1 MKRIL
6 AFGAGRVAKPC
17 IQYLLQKED
26 YEVFLVD
33 KVRENLDITLSG
45 RERGHPVTEDAYE
58 NAGRLMDEYKPDV
71 VLCLLPAAMNSRIA
85 RECIQRSIDMTAASY
100 AKEEIRNLSEEAE
113 AKGVTLLFEMGLDPG
128 IDHMSAS
135 RTIKKIHDEKGEVI
149 SFWSVCGSL
158 PEASSNNN
166 PYGYK
171 LSWAPS
177 SVVDSSKREAKIIK
191 DKKVIVMPDGET
203 YLHPSLVEIK
213 GLGWFEEYANGDS
226 TPYIQAYDMPE
237 VKDVYRGTLRY
248 LGWSETVNALLRLGL
263 YESSKIDLSNMTY
276 SDLIRKLTSID
287 TPDAMEA
294 AGAFLGLDSSSAV
307 LLRLRWLGLFED
319 VPVPAACES
328 TKDVI
333 ADLYLKK
340 LTYMPHEKDIVI
352 MQHRFTVNYPERGT
366 REKIVS
372 TMAVTGDISGETAIS
387 RTTGL
392 PLAIGTDCLLSG
404 KISQKG
410 VVIPTSAE
418 IFDPVL
424 DELEK
429 FGFKFEE
436 YTE

>member
-33 KVRENLDITLSG
+33 KLRENLDSTLSG
-45 RERGHPVTEDAYE
+45 KSRGYPVSDDALE
-58 NAGRLMDEYKPDV
+58 NSGRLMDEYRPDV
-71 VLCLLPAAMNSRIA
+71 VVCLLPAAMNLKVA
-85 RECIQRSIDMTAASY
+85 EECIQRSINMTAASY
-100 AKEEIRNLSEEAE
+100 AKEEIRNLGKEAE

-128 IDHMSAS
+128 IDHMSAAK
-135 RTIKKIHDEKGEVI
+135 TIKHVHDDNGKID

-158 PEASSNNN
+158 PDASANNN
-166 PYGYK
+166 PFGYK

-177 SVVDSSKREAKIIK
+177 SVVDSSKREARIIK
-191 DKKVIVMPDGET
+191 DKRFIVMPDGET
-203 YLHPSLVEIK
+203 YLHPSFVEIK

-226 TPYIQAYDMPE
+226 TPYVHAYGMPE

-248 LGWSETVNALLRLGL
+248 IGWSETIHAMLRLGL
-263 YESSKIDLSNMTY
+263 YESSRLDLSKMTY
-276 SDLIRKLTSID
+276 SDLIRKLTGVSSPNAI
-287 TPDAMEA
+287 EA

-307 LLRLRWLGLFED
+307 LHRLKWLGLFED
-319 VPVPAACES
+319 APIPETFET
-328 TKDVI
+328 TKQLT

-340 LTYMPHEKDIVI
+340 LTYMPHEKDIVV
-352 MQHRFTVNYPERGT
+352 MQHRFDVSYPERGSA
-366 REKIVS
+366 EKIVS
-372 TMAVTGDISGETAIS
+372 TMVVRGEISGETAIS

-392 PLAIGTDCLLSG
+392 PLAIGTDCLLRG

-424 DELEK
+424 AELEK
-429 FGFKFEE
+429 FGFTFEE